1 MRPLGVQGA
10 WLSETRAFADD
21 RGEFQE
27 LYSGRSLRGV
37 LGYEPGV
44 AQANRSV
51 SRCGVLR
58 GVHFAQV
65 PPGQAKYVSCLNGA
79 VLDVVVDIRTG
90 SPTYRSW
97 EAVLLDG
104 PYRSLYVEAGLGHS
118 FMALT
123 DDTVVVYLTSQAY
136 DSGREHGVHPL
147 DPDLGIAWPEHIEP
161 ILSEKDQRAPG
172 IAEMERR
179 GLLPTYDACVALHRS
194 LREGEP
200 A

>member
-1 MRPLGVQGA
+1 MRPLGLQGA
-10 WLSETRAFADD
+10 WLSETRAFGDD

-27 LYSGRSLRGV
+27 LYSGRSLCRV

-44 AQANRSV
+44 AQVNRSV
-51 SRCGVLR
+51 SRQGALR

-65 PPGQAKYVSCLNGA
+65 PPGQAKYVTCLGGA

-97 EAVLLDG
+97 EAVLLDD
-104 PYRSLYVEAGLGHS
+104 PHRSLYVEAGLGHS

-123 DDTVVVYLTSQAY
+123 DDAVVVYLTSQGYAP
-136 DSGREHGVHPL
+136 GREHGVHPL
-147 DPDLGIAWPEHIEP
+147 DPDLEIAWPGHIEP

-172 IAEMERR
+172 IAEMERH
-179 GLLPTYDACVALHRS
+179 GLLPAYDDCVALHRS
-194 LREGEP
+194 LREGRT